1 MSKLKEKAK
10 FNIMAAELLQ
20 RESLYAPSIH
30 CSYYS
35 CLQLLKVTMNEFYEV
50 DYATLEQD
58 IREAR
63 TKEKLNTHTYLI
75 KKVGDGVR
83 EYSKVEHTQFS
94 RKIKDLKAYR
104 EQSDY
109 EDVEITTTE
118 SSKAFEIAKELQ
130 TQLKTIFNL

>member
-1 MSKLKEKAK
+1 
-10 FNIMAAELLQ
+10 
-20 RESLYAPSIH
+20 
-30 CSYYS
+30 
-35 CLQLLKVTMNEFYEV
+35 MNEFYDV
-50 DYATLEQD
+50 DYARLEQD

-63 TKEKLNTHTYLI
+63 SKKLNTHTYLI
-75 KKVGDGVR
+75 KKIGDGVR
-83 EYSKVEHTQFS
+83 EYSKMEHAQFS

-118 SSKAFEIAKELQ
+118 SGKAFEIAKELE